1 MAAGFLFGLT
11 VAAAIGPIALLILNT
26 SLRFGLSAGVRS
38 AFGAAIADLLYAIG
52 ATFAGAAAVQ
62 AIAAYTLELR
72 LIASLVLIA
81 IGVYLLW
88 GAFRPSS
95 ATQRTPQRDR
105 PFLTTLAL
113 TIVNP
118 ITLIVFASFVMQ
130 AGARAASDALG
141 VAIGI
146 FLGSLT
152 VQLAL
157 AFGGAG
163 LGRLF
168 ANPRAIQVLNV
179 ASGAGIALFGV
190 VGLFTR

>member
-1 MAAGFLFGLT
+1 VLAGFIFGLT
-11 VAAAIGPIALLILNT
+11 IAAAIGPIALLILNT

-38 AFGAAIADLLYAIG
+38 AFGAGVADLLYAIG
-52 ATFAGAAAVQ
+52 AAFAGAAVVQ
-62 AIAAYTLELR
+62 AIAAYQQELR
-72 LIASLVLIA
+72 IAASFVLI
-81 IGVYLLW
+81 GVGLYLLRSALRSP
-88 GAFRPSS
+88 GASE
-95 ATQRTPQRDR
+95 RTPQSER

-118 ITLIVFASFVMQ
+118 LTLIVFASFVMQ
-130 AGARAASDALG
+130 SGRSEAADAIGL
-141 VAIGI
+141 VAGI

-168 ANPRAIQVLNV
+168 AQPNTIRLLNI
-179 ASGAGIALFGV
+179 ASGAGILLFGA
-190 VGLFTR
+190 VGLMTL

>member
-38 AFGAAIADLLYAIG
+38 AFGAATADLLYAIG
-52 ATFAGAAAVQ
+52 ATFAGAAVVQ
-62 AIAAYTLELR
+62 AISAYAPELR
-72 LIASLVLIA
+72 LVASLVLIA
-81 IGVYLLW
+81 IGLYLLW
-88 GAFRPSS
+88 GTFRPSA
-95 ATQRTPQRDR
+95 ATERTPQRDR

-118 ITLIVFASFVMQ
+118 LTLIVFASFVMQ
-130 AGARAASDALG
+130 SGAQAASDALG
-141 VAIGI
+141 VVIGI
-146 FLGSLT
+146 FLGSLA

-168 ANPRAIQVLNV
+168 ANPRAILLLNV
-179 ASGAGIALFGV
+179 ASGAGIVLFGI
-190 VGLFTR
+190 VGLVTR